1 MQKKLITIISLGI
14 LITSC
19 IISNQKYDAD
29 SNISIAE
36 RNPQLISVDID
47 NVKKSKKIKL
57 SEVFKR
63 AKTIILETNKNAMIS
78 QANIIQVCGNQIF
91 ILDSS
96 GSKGLYVF
104 NKEGRFIR
112 KIGSVGQGS
121 DEYVQPSDFTI
132 DKRKK
137 IIYVLDS
144 QNQNILKYNLATG
157 TFISNIKL
165 NDKSNKSYHIQCV
178 GDKLYSDAY
187 NKTKLETTFLIQEIN
202 LSTGERERKWLPTSI
217 YNCGIS
223 NAPISGA
230 GYSVFFDKMQDSPK
244 FCESFMDT
252 VITFSK
258 NGVMPYLA
266 IKSKDVITQSFV
278 STLSGPIQE
287 GVTMSLPKI
296 HHLSGFMTYKDIMY
310 YFYNKSGGTY
320 EFIYNKTTGKTSEL
334 EQDEDFKYENDKNQ
348 LISWPRFNTSSDDG
362 IYGIVRPYD
371 MPKFLKLAKEG
382 KLAKNLDKRDQLM
395 KLDAKSNPV
404 IFVYQK

>member
-1 MQKKLITIISLGI
+1 MQKKLITLITLGI

-29 SNISIAE
+29 SNISMAE

-47 NVKKSKKIKL
+47 IVTNAKKINL

-63 AKTIILETNKNAMIS
+63 VKTIILETNKNAMIG
-78 QANIIQVCGNQIF
+78 QVNTMQVYGNQIF
-91 ILDSS
+91 ILDTRKSI
-96 GSKGLYVF
+96 GLYVF
-104 NKEGRFIR
+104 NKDGRFIR
-112 KIGSVGQGS
+112 KIGNASQGS
-121 DEYVQPSDFTI
+121 GEYVQPSDFTI

-144 QNQNILKYNLATG
+144 QNQNILKYNLVTG

-165 NDKSNKSYHIQCV
+165 NDKRNISYHIQCV
-178 GDKLYSDAY
+178 GDKLYADAV
-187 NKTKLETTFLIQEIN
+187 NRTKLETTFLIQEIN
-202 LSTGERERKWLPTSI
+202 LSTGERERKWLPTSV
-217 YNCGIS
+217 YNCGTTQPLITGGG
-223 NAPISGA
+223 NN
-230 GYSVFFDKMQDSPK
+230 VFFDKMQDSPK

-266 IKSKDVITQSFV
+266 IKSKNIMTPSFV
-278 STLSGPIQE
+278 STLSPTQQE
-287 GVTMSLPKI
+287 GFSISLPKI
-296 HHLSGFMTYKDIMY
+296 QNLSGFITYKDILFY
-310 YFYNKSGGTY
+310 SYFKSLMIY
-320 EFIYNKTTGKTSEL
+320 DFIYNKTTGKTSQLEL
-334 EQDEDFKYENDKNQ
+334 TDSFIFENNKT
-348 LISWPRFNTSSDDG
+348 IPWPRFYTSSDDG
-362 IYGIVRPYD
+362 FYTILD
-371 MPKFLKLAKEG
+371 AEKFLKIEKEG